1 MRRTN
6 KLTPLKESQDDLI
19 NTLDFNEYSTSL
31 QAMRRSLQEPM
42 EQFPR
47 TQVQNASLP
56 TGGITQSA
64 ESTIAEG
71 KAELDV
77 LKAILNREG
86 YINRVTRS
94 ARSVNK
100 KFKPEIA
107 DILDFVRAA
116 TLDVIE
122 SVVRWREAKRDHDAA
137 FMWNQVNY
145 LLKMPSDLDFLSKY
159 LAIERHVGFG
169 LVRNP
174 FIVPSPM
181 EDGVA
186 LYKDMVMNP
195 SGIVGGGPQ
204 DGYLIVG
211 GISAATL
218 QSKYEPSKTTLQA
231 AGKTERFDPTVIVSP
246 YGRPTAKKTAKELEA
261 EKAQQ
266 LAKSNSFVVNA
277 DMKKLRQAELVI
289 LREEDK
295 FGRWA
300 RDPEQRLVPIQQAKA
315 RLAAMEL
322 KKDDRR
328 PIHKP
333 STTAKSHAP
342 HAASSDIGLAED
354 IWQPV
359 ENAKDLLTQNKYLEK
374 VDEDVDSVRRGEGK
388 IGGQLAPLATKGV
401 ETRIRKPLRGSVGS
415 QMEFNRYRRKRM
427 LSERLEEIDQLR
439 RDIQKQKDSLDDVKK
454 RTMQKRRE
462 ASKNASDSR
471 SASPLRSKS
480 AGGMGNLDRPSSTK
494 SVGFEVA
501 GGLNTQPLPDISDT
515 GDDTTDARS
524 PTTHELATTS
534 IVISAPHLDAADP
547 GKGIPVAVRDVSTI
561 EIESTDGSDAM
572 AIIRATAAKHE
583 QGINRLREEEKSIMR
598 ELEHI
603 DTDDFR
609 MLEVKTEERH
619 ANSAE
624 RSRDIERKR
633 RMLNSKEGK
642 RKGPPPPEASNAY
655 DYFATRCQAAI
666 RGWLARCFTKW
677 YRQAIRKACNIIQ
690 AAIRGKLGRLRVAKY
705 RLEFFAAQQITKIYR
720 GYKAR
725 GVAASAS
732 AGQNLGKS
740 VVLIQKVY
748 RGWRGRKRASSK
760 KALDVAS
767 AIARESVDPR
777 ALLASDV
784 RELGLRIQYAVEEP
798 ETTSFPPD
806 EVLYLIRLTTVI
818 IQQSRGVMGMS
829 EYNFINARYH
839 GEVEGETMTW
849 AQASRMLNRAERMMR
864 LVRTLAYGPGEKP
877 PRIIQMSPA
886 TQMLYAAQVANPK
899 WKRETFENMG
909 MGNKFATQLFLWII
923 SVNEVASR
931 QQEFGAFLASSFP
944 DWLPKLYELNAAKRK
959 AELTKEAS
967 TRCMNN
973 LKELQVRN
981 KDDEALVKLLE
992 SDVVT
997 VSREIAQCVKDIEEY
1012 NKEEYELCNKQ
1023 GDRENYALVA
1033 METRLEEM
1041 NAESVTLIDLY
1052 EETNSM
1058 ANAGNTKAKE
1068 DIAGL
1073 RSQLTTH
1080 QLSVKALDAQFRL
1093 LNAQV
1098 DQNTQT
1104 RMDEKPLSVGIRVK
1118 AAAAGEARAVEFF
1131 EAAKI
1136 LCFLSE
1142 QGVRHAEDLPPDAL
1156 AQYNILD
1163 NYKRDAH
1170 KETYRLQK
1178 EAEDDRRAFDKV
1190 LTDSLIEQQKK
1201 EIASK
1206 DRVAPSDE
1214 EMEEER
1220 REDDEQAKIERLKKI
1235 QFIPDSAMYHPHPHR
1250 PRPVIIA
1257 LGRDLPEHCKNKML
1271 EEVRKIMPGLFVF
1284 LDCPVNMGL
1293 DIADMQN
1300 CLDAKK
1306 CIIMMVDQGLTRS
1319 SRLNFLKSFAVTVK
1333 ALIPNPFVV
1342 MCVGHEKNVRTT
1354 ANSHYGTAKQDIQ
1367 LLRDCDIKVALE
1379 GMAWVVKEIQEPKMQ
1394 KLIAQ
1399 RSTLVEA
1406 PSQAFVNVCEA
1417 LFCLIHGVEGGE
1429 IRAPETTL
1437 QAMSWRFTA
1446 QTLADPVKLAVKL
1459 HNVPR
1464 GKSNIRFV
1472 QAIQEYINGNNWPAP
1487 MSVARQADPMMHM
1500 LALYVELFVTAERR
1514 TLERGGM
1521 PVQALSRG
1529 SMAGIQSVE
1538 VVADSEDAEDML
1550 AQDNTQGWRMT
1561 AAKLVRIALQDL
1573 RTMKTVMKINGKL
1586 LNVSAYRE
1594 EQILYFDT
1602 YDSQTSEVHICIVP
1616 RADIPFLLMPSAET
1630 VETEGRP
1637 KPPQDKKELYQ
1648 QLSALLKFEPL
1659 LKQNANSR
1667 KMLTCKRNYTLL
1679 RSFKTKLNGHAV
1691 FIKCFEA
1698 ALGQLYFSCWLS
1710 ESGANLSFLLEE
1722 RGRLELLTNADPSL
1736 ESKYVAHDD
1745 ARQLLNLATD
1755 RLKISPSAT
1764 MIRVA
1769 RDGESFNKLAYRK
1782 KQGLLSDIK
1791 AQGFALKVRTRRGP
1805 GRTLCRQVLSIS
1817 GVTHIVDI
1825 RIATFDKMLIIR
1837 LYEPLKRH
1845 KMEFRMAKFLR
1856 KAILGTDS
1864 DDYVRWIKTLLKR
1877 IRINWRGDHSVY
1889 IDTVISRRVRKIAGK
1904 RILVKLM
1911 IESEDSIKVVLIDN
1925 EICTEFEAIVN
1936 REQFV
1941 RILLYEQV
1949 GDVIKRDFGVTVQ
1962 KDAVRNILNEM
1973 ARGPTLQ
1980 PGEVSSGDVG
1990 KKGVIDPKLFTINLM
2005 DIISHQEQIVY
2016 FSKQLELVLTR
2027 MRAENESYGYHM
2039 KNPVNIE
2046 FVPPPRPTN
2055 VAEMDANLRF
2065 ATRLKQS
2072 EREGDLTGVLRAR
2085 KQMIYTNM
2093 EDDLNALALKL
2104 AKAAAAKA
2112 EEDRLAAEDFERKLL
2127 GLKSEFEKDEEE
2139 KAAKVAQQAEEEW
2152 LEKHK
2157 EERLAKIE
2165 AEDAEKNK
2173 DAAVIPIK
2181 EDKKK
2186 TPENSRPA
2194 SATGSVAGSVKGSV
2208 KGNKGMGEEK
2218 EFDLDA
2224 VIEEAAYLTAD
2235 SLVQSIEEEN
2245 QKRLIERA
2253 QPGTQQE
2260 VRRLDILNA
2269 QGNMVSIDAKLL
2281 TVEQRAILGVGER
2294 KIFEGGCKTTFRD
2307 TRASWA
2313 GHVAVSVYETLCWQ
2327 GADGLG
2333 KRLKFEVYEPGSAQT
2348 YVGFVTNLNHCMR
2361 ILGNHGKDLL
2371 DPAKITEMILFI
2383 SKFRMRV
2390 VDNSITWDGH
2400 PNEPDAPQYR
2410 IEFETVRLFD
2420 DEKIT
2425 PVNVGGEADEDAN
2438 KDKLFDAEKK
2448 RGKKIIRLVRRVN
2461 GQLMQLTV
2469 FEVSTSPE
2477 SLLAIADSKIASAS
2491 MSAEEEA
2498 GEGET
2503 EESLQKGAAEN
2514 RPDTKMKRHVPPT
2527 LKIIGYDPRSKRKA
2541 SYVAPPAAI
2550 LEVAGGIYSP
2560 YLEYS
2565 RRRELA
2571 KIACEALSLN
2581 FPKGK
2586 PFELVMQWSG
2596 SAKEFASAAT
2606 AVATGK
2612 GVNRSTA
2619 EAILKR
2625 PGKLFRTAMV
2635 IGALECVVTL
2645 YQSDVP
2651 GQDKTKSASGYVAKQ
2666 LIVNVYARAASE
2678 ATEIVITD
2686 QEQVE
2691 RIGRTI
2697 ISFPEGEMRAAGV
2710 RRLMRFLHCAIIDDL
2725 ESKDISRKL
2734 IHVVLRPP
2742 NKDFLTEYMQTKPT
2756 PPGEDIRPTGCPAVF
2771 LPLDTCGE
2779 FVYRCSMQLANKA
2792 LKGAISDYIVTVYT
2806 KSEKEGPERG
2816 LVIKIYERDTSVTCI
2831 MHLGPS
2837 EMIRLM
2843 ERADEPELLRDLV
2856 TAINEAKAEKLD
2868 EVETRFV
2875 AVTEK
2880 GELENKARLL
2890 SNTFVKIILDDL
2902 AVTISPD
2909 QHLAPYLKS
2918 RGPQGIMQ

>member
-1 MRRTN
+1 MRRTG

-19 NTLDFNEYSTSL
+19 ATLDFNEYGTSL

-47 TQVQNASLP
+47 TQVHNASLP
-56 TGGITQSA
+56 TGGITQSV
-64 ESTIAEG
+64 ESNIAEG

-107 DILDFVRAA
+107 DILDFIRAA
-116 TLDVIE
+116 SLDVIE
-122 SVVRWREAKRDHDAA
+122 SIVRWREAKKDHDCA

-174 FIVPSPM
+174 FILPSPM

-186 LYKDMVMNP
+186 LYHDLVMNP

-204 DGYLIVG
+204 DGFLIVG

-218 QSKYEPSKTTLQA
+218 QSKYEPSKQTMQE

-246 YGRPTAKKTAKELEA
+246 YGRPAKKTPKELEA

-266 LAKSNSFVVNA
+266 FAKSNSFVVNA

-300 RDPEQRLVPIQQAKA
+300 RDPDQRLVPIQQAKA

-328 PIHKP
+328 AINKP
-333 STTAKSHAP
+333 SLTAKSHAP
-342 HAASSDIGLAED
+342 HAANSDVGLAD
-354 IWQPV
+354 DVWQPV
-359 ENAKDLLTQNKYLEK
+359 ENPKDNLASSKYLEK

-388 IGGQLAPLATKGV
+388 IGGQLAPLMTKGV
-401 ETRIRKPLRGSVGS
+401 ETRIRKPMRGSVGS
-415 QMEFNRYRRKRM
+415 QLEFNRYRRKRM
-427 LSERLEEIDQLR
+427 LSERLAEIDQLR
-439 RDIQKQKDSLDDVKK
+439 RDIQNQKEALDDVRKK
-454 RTMQKRRE
+454 TMQKRRE
-462 ASKNASDSR
+462 QSKNDTSSR
-471 SASPLRSKS
+471 NASPLRSKS
-480 AGGMGNLDRPSSTK
+480 AGGMDTNRPK
-494 SVGFEVA
+494 SVGFDVV
-501 GGLNTQPLPDISDT
+501 GGLNTQPLPDIST
-515 GDDTTDARS
+515 YSGDEVAGS
-524 PTTHELATTS
+524 PTTNSLA
-534 IVISAPHLDAADP
+534 APAVLALDP
-547 GKGIPVAVRDVSTI
+547 VKGQAIAVRDVSFIDI
-561 EIESTDGSDAM
+561 EPKDGNDPM
-572 AIIRATAAKHE
+572 AIIRATATKQD
-583 QGINRLREEEKSIMR
+583 QGLDLLKEEEKKIMR

-603 DTDDFR
+603 DADDFR
-609 MLEVKTEERH
+609 MLDVKTEERR
-619 ANSAE
+619 ATGVE

-633 RMLNSKEGK
+633 RLLTAKEGK

-655 DYFATRCQAAI
+655 DWFATRCQSTI

-677 YRQAIRKACNIIQ
+677 YRQAIRKACQIIQ
-690 AAIRGKLGRLRVAKY
+690 AAIRGKLGRLRVAKF
-705 RLEFFAAQQITKIYR
+705 RLEYFAAQQITKIYR

-740 VVLIQKVY
+740 IMKIQKVF
-748 RGWRGRKRASSK
+748 RGWRGRKRATSK
-760 KALDVAS
+760 KALDTATAV
-767 AIARESVDPR
+767 ARESVDPR

-798 ETTSFPPD
+798 ETSAFPPD

-839 GEVEGETMTW
+839 GEIEGETMTW

-886 TQMLYAAQVANPK
+886 TQMLYAAQIANPK
-899 WKRETFENMG
+899 WKVDTFENMG
-909 MGNKFATQLFLWII
+909 MGSKFATQLFMWII
-923 SVNEVASR
+923 SINEVAER
-931 QQEFGAFLASSFP
+931 QQEFGAFLASNFP
-944 DWLPKLYELNAAKRK
+944 DWLPKLHEISASKRK
-959 AELTKEAS
+959 AELLKESS
-967 TRCMNN
+967 TRCVNN
-973 LKELQVRN
+973 LKELIVRN
-981 KDDEALVKLLE
+981 KDDKEMVRILE
-992 SDVVT
+992 GNVVT
-997 VSREIAQCVKDIEEY
+997 VSYEIDRYAEEIVQAG
-1012 NKEEYELCNKQ
+1012 KEELELCSKQ
-1023 GDRENYALVA
+1023 GDRETYALVA
-1033 METRLEEM
+1033 METRLGEM
-1041 NAESVTLIDLY
+1041 NAESERIIELY
-1052 EETNSM
+1052 AETDSM
-1058 ANAGNTKAKE
+1058 AKAGNTKAKG

-1073 RSQLTTH
+1073 RAQMTSH
-1080 QLSVKALDAQFRL
+1080 QLSVKSLDAQFRL

-1098 DQNTQT
+1098 DQNSQT
-1104 RMDEKPLSVGIRVK
+1104 RMDEKPLSIGIRVK
-1118 AAAAGEARAVEFF
+1118 GAAAGEARAVEYY
-1131 EAAKI
+1131 ETAKI
-1136 LCFLSE
+1136 ACFLSE
-1142 QGVRHAEDLPPDAL
+1142 QGVRHSEDLPPDAL
-1156 AQYNILD
+1156 KRYNVLE

-1170 KETYRLQK
+1170 RETYRLTK
-1178 EAEDDRRAFDKV
+1178 DAEEDRRAFDKV
-1190 LTDSLIEQQKK
+1190 LTDGLIEQQKK

-1220 REDDEQAKIERLKKI
+1220 REDDEQAKLERLKKI
-1235 QFIPDSAMYHPHPHR
+1235 QFIPDTAMYHDHPLR

-1271 EEVRKIMPGLFVF
+1271 AEVRKLMPGLFVF
-1284 LDCPVNMGL
+1284 LDCPKNMGL
-1293 DIADMQN
+1293 DIQDMQN

-1354 ANSHYGTAKQDIQ
+1354 SNSHYGTAKQDIQ

-1379 GMAWVVKEIQEPKMQ
+1379 GMAWVIKEIKEPKMQ
-1394 KLIAQ
+1394 KLITQ
-1399 RSTLVEA
+1399 RSTLIEA
-1406 PSQAFVNVCEA
+1406 PSKSFVNVCEA
-1417 LFCLIHGVEGGE
+1417 LFCLIHGVDGGE
-1429 IRAPETTL
+1429 VHAPEVTL
-1437 QAMSWRFTA
+1437 TAMSWRFTS
-1446 QTLADPVKLAVKL
+1446 QSLADPEKLAEKL
-1459 HNVPR
+1459 RDVPR

-1472 QAIQEYINGNNWPAP
+1472 QALQEYIHGQNWPAP
-1487 MSVARQADPMMHM
+1487 MSTTRQVDPLMHM
-1500 LALYVELFVTAERR
+1500 LALFVELFVAAEKC

-1521 PVQALSRG
+1521 PAQALSRG
-1529 SMAGIQSVE
+1529 SMVGIQAVE

-1594 EQILYFDT
+1594 EQLLYFDT
-1602 YDSQTSEVHICIVP
+1602 YDAQTSEVHICMVP

-1648 QLSALLKFEPL
+1648 QLSLLLKFEPL

-1679 RSFKTKLNGHAV
+1679 RSFKTKLNGHSV

-1698 ALGQLYFSCWLS
+1698 ALGQLYFSCWLP
-1710 ESGANLSFLLEE
+1710 ESGADLSFLLEE
-1722 RGRLELLTNADPSL
+1722 RGRLELLTNADPHL
-1736 ESKYVAHDD
+1736 ESKYVDADD
-1745 ARQLLNLATD
+1745 ACKLLNLATD
-1755 RLKISPSAT
+1755 RLKISPSST

-1769 RDGESFNKLAYRK
+1769 KDGQAFNKLAYRK
-1782 KQGLLSDIK
+1782 KQGLLSDMK

-1805 GRTLCRQVLSIS
+1805 GRSLCKRVLSIS
-1817 GVTHIVDI
+1817 GVPHIVDI
-1825 RIATFDKMLIIR
+1825 RIATFDKMLIIC
-1837 LYEPLKRH
+1837 LYEPVKRH

-1864 DDYVRWIKTLLKR
+1864 DDYVRWIKPLLQR

-1889 IDTVISRRVRKIAGK
+1889 VDTVISRRVRKIAGK
-1904 RILVKLM
+1904 RILVKMM
-1911 IESEDSIKVVLIDN
+1911 IESEDTIKVVLIDS
-1925 EICTEFEAIVN
+1925 EICLEFEGFVN

-1990 KKGVIDPKLFTINLM
+1990 KNGAIDPKLFTINLM
-2005 DIISHQEQIVY
+2005 DIISHQEQVGY
-2016 FSKQLELVLTR
+2016 FSKQLELILTR
-2027 MRAENESYGYHM
+2027 IRPDNEIFGYHM
-2039 KNPVNIE
+2039 KNPVHIE
-2046 FVPPPRPTN
+2046 FIPLPKPTN
-2055 VAEMDANLRF
+2055 LAQMNANLRF
-2065 ATRLKQS
+2065 STRLKQGA
-2072 EREGDLTGVLRAR
+2072 REGDLEGVLRAR
-2085 KQMIYTNM
+2085 KQMIYTSM

-2112 EEDRLAAEDFERKLL
+2112 EADRLAAEDFERKLL
-2127 GLKSEFEKDEEE
+2127 GLKSEFEKDVEE
-2139 KAAKVAQQAEEEW
+2139 KAARVAQKAEEDW
-2152 LEKHK
+2152 LIQHA
-2157 EERLAKIE
+2157 EERQAKID

-2173 DAAVIPIK
+2173 DASVVPVK
-2181 EDKKK
+2181 DKKK
-2186 TPENSRPA
+2186 TPNNSRPA
-2194 SATGSVAGSVKGSV
+2194 SATGAVAGSVKGSE
-2208 KGNKGMGEEK
+2208 KGSKITESK
-2218 EFDLDA
+2218 DFDLDT

-2235 SLVQSIEEEN
+2235 SLVQSIEEVN

-2253 QPGTQQE
+2253 QPGTTQE
-2260 VRRLDILNA
+2260 VRRLDIING
-2269 QGNMVSIDAKLL
+2269 QGKMVSINANLL
-2281 TVEQRAILGVGER
+2281 TVEQRAILGLGER
-2294 KIFEGGCKTTFRD
+2294 KVFEGGCKTTFRD

-2313 GHVAVSVYETLCWQ
+2313 GHVAITVYETLCWQ
-2327 GADGLG
+2327 GDDGLG

-2348 YVGFVTNLNHCMR
+2348 YTGLVTNLNHCMR

-2390 VDNSITWDGH
+2390 VDNSMTWDGH
-2400 PNEPDAPQYR
+2400 PNEADAPQYR

-2425 PVNVGGEADEDAN
+2425 PVNVGGDADEEAN

-2491 MSAEEEA
+2491 INAEGEEES
-2498 GEGET
+2498 
-2503 EESLQKGAAEN
+2503 EEALKKGAAET

-2541 SYVAPPAAI
+2541 AYVAPPAAI

-2612 GVNRSTA
+2612 GISRSTA
-2619 EAILKR
+2619 ESILKR

-2635 IGALECVVTL
+2635 IGKLECVVTL
-2645 YQSDVP
+2645 YQSEVP
-2651 GQDKTKSASGYVAKQ
+2651 GQDKTKTASGYVAKQ
-2666 LIVNVYARAASE
+2666 LIVNVYARSASE

-2710 RRLMRFLHCAIIDDL
+2710 RRLMRFLHCALIDDL
-2725 ESKDISRKL
+2725 EAKDVTRRL

-2779 FVYRCSMQLANKA
+2779 FIYRCSMQLANRA
-2792 LKGAISDYIVTVYT
+2792 LKGAMSDYIITVYT
-2806 KSEKEGPERG
+2806 KSVKEGPERG

-2843 ERADEPELLRDLV
+2843 ERANEPELLRDLV
-2856 TAINEAKAEKLD
+2856 TALNVAKAEKLD

-2880 GELENKARLL
+2880 GELDNKARLL
-2890 SNTFVKIILDDL
+2890 STAMVKIVLDDL

-2909 QHLAPYLKS
+2909 QHLVPYLKS